1 MGRIKTETKK
11 LEIVKSIYRIIS
23 RKGLEA
29 ATLKAIGKEMNVA
42 PSLLMHY
49 FKNKEEMIIALVD
62 YMVSQMERAYINE
75 MKKFR
80 TAKER
85 LVFYLNRTLDLNVA
99 SNVDDRVFYTCF
111 YLTMQNERIRESFI
125 KMYDHDEKMISQLLL
140 DYMKET
146 EISGF
151 DPKSFAIQITAF
163 VEGFYY
169 YKMIYGESEELKKSI
184 SRLKKTVFKE
194 LGLRN
199 E

>member
-1 MGRIKTETKK
+1 MGRLKTETKK

>member
-1 MGRIKTETKK
+1 MGRVKTETRKR
-11 LEIVKSIYRIIS
+11 EIIESIYSIIS

-62 YMVSQMERAYINE
+62 YMVKQMDRAYIHE
-75 MKKFR
+75 MKKLP
-80 TAKER
+80 TARER

-111 YLTMQNERIRESFI
+111 YLTMQNEKIRESFV
-125 KMYDHDEKMISQLLL
+125 KMYDHDEKIISQLLT
-140 DYMKET
+140 DYMKEAN
-146 EISGF
+146 ISGF

-169 YKMIYGESEELKKSI
+169 YKMIYGESNDLKKSI
-184 SRLKKTVFKE
+184 SRLKKAVFRE
-194 LGLRN
+194 LGI
-199 E
+199 EE